1 MMKMMSFSFYLKKKT
16 KLMVQSHLSA
26 QLCIKCFV
34 IEMVLVEM
42 RFKST
47 VFIFFIGFNLCICLF
62 FFIVVLY
69 FSFEN
74 FKL

>member
-1 MMKMMSFSFYLKKKT
+1 
-16 KLMVQSHLSA
+16 MVQFNLSA
-26 QLCIKCFV
+26 LLCIIKCFV

-47 VFIFFIGFNLCICLF
+47 VFIFFIGFNLCICV
-62 FFIVVLY
+62 FIVVLY

>member
-1 MMKMMSFSFYLKKKT
+1 MMKMMSFSFYLKKK
-16 KLMVQSHLSA
+16 LIDQSQLSA

-62 FFIVVLY
+62 FIVVLY
-69 FSFEN
+69 F
-74 FKL
+74 

>member
-1 MMKMMSFSFYLKKKT
+1 
-16 KLMVQSHLSA
+16 MVQFNLSSL
-26 QLCIKCFV
+26 LCIITCFV
-34 IEMVLVEM
+34 IEMVLVKM

-62 FFIVVLY
+62 FIVVLFF